1 MPQFYPEGLKM
12 EKARRAAMFSA
23 LLFPGWGQ
31 IYLGHIVR
39 GLVFIISS
47 LAGAALLAWQIIQA
61 SLKIIKES
69 PFIKGTVRFEDILI
83 VTLNALKSVNL
94 APFLLLLSLIFI
106 LWVVS
111 IFDALQLGKKQ
122 ELSRA
127 TGADQSIISDPQ

>member
-1 MPQFYPEGLKM
+1 M
-12 EKARRAAMFSA
+12 EKARKAAMFSA
-23 LLFPGWGQ
+23 FLLPGWGQ

-39 GLVFIISS
+39 GLAFIISS
-47 LAGAALLAWQIIQA
+47 LAGSALFAWQIIQA

-106 LWVVS
+106 LWVAS

>member
-1 MPQFYPEGLKM
+1 
-12 EKARRAAMFSA
+12 MFSA

-106 LWVVS
+106 LWVAS